1 LGPKVAPTADCRC
14 RAAAG
19 RSRTRA
25 AITRMLPSSH
35 GQLLS
40 GTQGLPLPESDP
52 KCLLTPDPPACPGF
66 IEGDSSGRATP
77 TYATLAGRG
86 LFEKLC
92 DDVASK
98 LRHVQEHQQE
108 QDKDDRRGLGGKTTH
123 SSLRQAISAAG
134 PPVKP
139 PQPTILSQGQM
150 LRPPAEV
157 QSQPAALGPPL
168 GLGEPPSAARGI
180 VSVGSLGHPYTC
192 NEACKYL
199 KRKSGCLLGTS
210 CNRCHLCHW
219 HRKGKEPVQPVEEHA
234 PPPPA
239 ATHPRPPTRP
249 TGTAPR
255 AATAARA
262 PATPWPPLSAAP
274 WLAEALHPQ
283 LAVSSTEPAYVHVS
297 SGAASTM
304 ALGGASATTAASDAA
319 AERGAATISQFP
331 SLGSVGHPHS
341 CGRACKYAGKT
352 SGCKVGHL
360 CNRCH
365 LCHWTRSK
373 EHSYAAGLA

>member
-1 LGPKVAPTADCRC
+1 
-14 RAAAG
+14 
-19 RSRTRA
+19 
-25 AITRMLPSSH
+25 MLPSCH
-35 GQLLS
+35 GQVLS

-52 KCLLTPDPPACPGF
+52 KCLLTPDPPTCPAF
-66 IEGDSSGRATP
+66 IDGDGLASGRATP
-77 TYATLAGRG
+77 IYATLAGRG

-92 DDVASK
+92 EDVTSK
-98 LRHVQEHQQE
+98 LHRMQEHQQE
-108 QDKDDRRGLGGKTTH
+108 QEEDDRKGLGGMTAH
-123 SSLRQAISAAG
+123 SSLRRAISAAG

-139 PQPTILSQGQM
+139 PQSTILSQGQM
-150 LRPPAEV
+150 PGPPAEV
-157 QSQPAALGPPL
+157 QSRQAALGPPL
-168 GLGEPPSAARGI
+168 GLGEPPSAAREI
-180 VSVGSLGHPYTC
+180 VESVGSLGHPHTC

-199 KRKSGCLLGTS
+199 KRKSGCLMGTS

-219 HRKGKEPVQPVEEHA
+219 TRKGKEPVQPVEERA

-239 ATHPRPPTRP
+239 ATHPRPATRP

-262 PATPWPPLSAAP
+262 PATPLSASP
-274 WLAEALHPQ
+274 WLAEALRPQ
-283 LAVSSTEPAYVHVS
+283 LAVSSMEPAYVHVS
-297 SGAASTM
+297 SGAAGTM
-304 ALGGASATTAASDAA
+304 ALGGANATMAAGDAEA
-319 AERGAATISQFP
+319 ARGAATVSQFP
-331 SLGSVGHPHS
+331 SVGSIGHPHR

-373 EHSYAAGLA
+373 EHSYAADLK